1 MPSPHVLD
9 ATDLAAERDG
19 RCLFSALSLQV
30 ASGDV
35 LRVEGANGAGKT
47 TLLRILAGLDQ
58 DYTGDIA
65 WPAAAAAA
73 RPWRED
79 VLFLGHLAGVK
90 GSLTAAENLAWLTA
104 LRGRPGNG
112 SVRDALQ
119 RIGLAGYEDVPVSS
133 LSAGQKRRVALARLF
148 LERAPV
154 WILDEPF
161 TAIDRQGVAALEAAL
176 AAHARAGGCVIVTTH
191 HALAIPARS
200 LSLAGA
206 ERAA

>member
-1 MPSPHVLD
+1 MPSPHLLD

-19 RCLFSALSLQV
+19 RCLFSALSLQLG
-30 ASGDV
+30 SGDV
-35 LRVEGANGAGKT
+35 LRVEGANGTGKT

-58 DYTGDIA
+58 DFSGRIA
-65 WPAAAAAA
+65 WPVAAAAQ

-79 VLFLGHLAGVK
+79 VLYLGHLPGVK
-90 GSLTAAENLAWLTA
+90 GALSAAENLEWLAA
-104 LRGRPGNG
+104 LRGRKPA
-112 SVRDALQ
+112 VAVADALQ
-119 RIGLAGYEDVPVSS
+119 RIGLAGYEDVPVAS

-148 LERAPV
+148 LEAAPV

-161 TAIDRQGVAALEAAL
+161 TAIDRQGVGELEAAL
-176 AAHARAGGCVIVTTH
+176 AAHARDGGCVIVTTH

-200 LSLAGA
+200 LALSRT